1 MRTFALLLCL
11 IAFHSPAF
19 AHAHREAQARQA
31 VQRATVDGLDSLL
44 EELRA
49 TQDHADYYLVLR
61 LEIEALRRNNP
72 EHGEF
77 LTRYLQ
83 ARLPK

>member
-1 MRTFALLLCL
+1 MRTCALLLCL
-11 IAFHSPAF
+11 LAFLSPAL
-19 AHAHREAQARQA
+19 AHAHREAQARQV
-31 VQRATVDGLDSLL
+31 VQRATVDGLDCLL

-61 LEIEALRRNNP
+61 LEIETLRRDNP